1 MPQLSYV
8 KVIVGCPASDVF
20 VTLTT
25 HRNQGTG
32 GILPPQILVGIKA
45 KNSSSKDLRLLFFPS
60 DFQIFLRPCSTVPR
74 EQLLLQPSLSTSLC
88 NCAIKVVGIKGF
100 HLLSYYFFEQSF
112 FQRRI
117 LEINWK
123 INLIFHILKSLTST
137 NVVSSF
143 YKVDFQNDSTFK

>member
-25 HRNQGTG
+25 HRNLGTG
-32 GILPPQILVGIKA
+32 GNLPPQILVGIEA
-45 KNSSSKDLRLLFFPS
+45 KLFSSKGLTLLFVPW

-100 HLLSYYFFEQSF
+100 HLLSYYILNNLFF
-112 FQRRI
+112 
-117 LEINWK
+117 
-123 INLIFHILKSLTST
+123 
-137 NVVSSF
+137 
-143 YKVDFQNDSTFK
+143 

>member
-45 KNSSSKDLRLLFFPS
+45 KISSSKDLRLLFFPS

-100 HLLSYYFFEQSF
+100 HLLSYYVFEQSF
-112 FQRRI
+112 LHRRI
-117 LEINWK
+117 LVINWK
-123 INLIFHILKSLTST
+123 NYFILSYS
-137 NVVSSF
+137 
-143 YKVDFQNDSTFK
+143 QIIH

>member
-45 KNSSSKDLRLLFFPS
+45 KISSSKDLRLLFFPS
-60 DFQIFLRPCSTVPR
+60 DFQIFLRPCYLITKEYMEEAQCAKKGGRMLIFVICGFIKNFFPNFYFI
-74 EQLLLQPSLSTSLC
+74 LQIYHVKSFKMMHITSL
-88 NCAIKVVGIKGF
+88 
-100 HLLSYYFFEQSF
+100 YFNF
-112 FQRRI
+112 
-117 LEINWK
+117 
-123 INLIFHILKSLTST
+123 
-137 NVVSSF
+137 SSR
-143 YKVDFQNDSTFK
+143 YS